1 MYIFAAERTDAN
13 EKAPMRRCVQKFQIR
28 WLLFPPSHPD
38 DKLRSSP
45 DSHRPSVM
53 SAATPNRSSSL
64 PQYCSS
70 VSLSLSLSLLPPSL
84 FPPSPSIKFESRV
97 KHVLHNFVIPSPPC
111 RQTDL
116 ERQIQNFLQMER
128 KDRCSLLAPFDIG
141 RWRRKHDSPFSPL
154 LSGVVGVVRFACGCY
169 AV

>member
-1 MYIFAAERTDAN
+1 MSACKYIFAAERTDAN

-70 VSLSLSLSLLPPSL
+70 VSLSLSLSLSLLPPSL

-97 KHVLHNFVIPSPPC
+97 KHVLHNFVIPSP
-111 RQTDL
+111 TDRPTKFPADGK
-116 ERQIQNFLQMER
+116 E
-128 KDRCSLLAPFDIG
+128 RCSLPPPFDIG

-154 LSGVVGVVRFACGCY
+154 LSGVVGVVRRACGCY